1 MSPSGLDPP
10 RLRGAKILIT
20 GPTGQ
25 VAEPVTRALAEENQ
39 VWGMARFRDGAGRKS
54 MEALGVTCVEANL
67 VEGDFGHLPRD
78 FDYVLNLA
86 VVKSG
91 KFERDLAANAESTG
105 LLMSHCCSA
114 RAFLHCS
121 STGIYQPDG
130 HHPFVE
136 DDPLGDNHRQLM
148 PTYSIAK
155 ISAEVVVRFAAREFN
170 LPSVIARLNVPY
182 GDNGGW
188 PAFHL
193 EQILADDP
201 IVVGTDAPSLYNPIH
216 ADDIIDQIPKLLG
229 VASVPATTLNWA
241 GPDSVSIEEWCTFMG
256 EMVGRTALFTSSATA
271 LPSVA
276 TDNTRMHELIGPARI
291 NWRDGMARMVRA
303 RHPEVISP

>member
-1 MSPSGLDPP
+1 MS
-10 RLRGAKILIT
+10 GAKILVT

-25 VAEPVTRALAEENQ
+25 VAEPVTRALAQDND
-39 VWGMARFRDGAGRKS
+39 VWGMARFRDNAVRRS
-54 MEALGVTCVEANL
+54 MEEAGVTCVEANL
-67 VEGDFGHLPRD
+67 VEGDFGDLPRD

-105 LLMSHCCSA
+105 LLMSHCRSA

-130 HHPFVE
+130 HHRFAE

-155 ISAEVVVRFAAREFN
+155 ISAEVVARFAAREFN
-170 LPSVIARLNVPY
+170 LPTVIARLNVPY

-201 IVVGTDAPSLYNPIH
+201 IVVGTDAPSVYNPIH
-216 ADDIIDQIPKLLG
+216 ADDVIEQIPKLLG

-241 GPDSVSIEEWCTFMG
+241 GPDSVSIEEWCAFMG
-256 EMVGRTALFTSSATA
+256 DMVGRTALFDPCATA

-276 TDNTRMHELIGPARI
+276 TDNTRMHELIGPAQI

-303 RHPEVISP
+303 RHPEAMPS